1 MESDTFL
8 QELAG
13 TLLFL
18 GLVVWAAFK
27 LMHTPFPTDED
38 EDDDIHLG
46 I

>member
-1 MESDTFL
+1 M

-18 GLVVWAAFK
+18 VLIVWAAYK
-27 LMHTPFPTDED
+27 LMHTPFPKDED
-38 EDDDIHLG
+38 DDDIHLG